1 MQFNGSQTIDA
12 PKAAVWAG
20 LNNPEVLQ
28 QCIAGCEK
36 FEATGDG
43 QWQAVVLVTV
53 GPVNARFKGR
63 IALHERQPLLGYRLS
78 GQGEGGMAGFG
89 QMEAKVSLQDDG
101 THTRLDYVVEAS
113 VGGKLAQIGSR
124 LVNGVAQKMAD
135 HFFERFNQL
144 LSQPLGVALSRLDSA
159 AGEVSTGDSTAN
171 DRLCDVSLTVNGQ
184 AVQRCVD
191 PRMLLVELLR
201 QELRLTGTHVG
212 CDTSQCGACTVR
224 LDGLA
229 VKSCSVLAAQ
239 ASGGQVVTIEGLSHA
254 GPLHPLQKAFN
265 RCHALQCGFCT
276 PGMIM
281 AADDLLRSGRQ
292 VTDASIHQALEG
304 NLCRCTGYV
313 NIVEAVHQAAREID
327 KAQGIS
333 R

>member
-1 MQFNGSQTIDA
+1 MQFKGSQTIDA
-12 PKAAVWAG
+12 SRTAVWAG

-28 QCIAGCEK
+28 QCIEGCEK
-36 FEATGDG
+36 FEETADG
-43 QWQAVVLVTV
+43 QWQVLVMVSV

-78 GQGEGGMAGFG
+78 GEGEGGIAGFG
-89 QMEAKVSLQDDG
+89 QMQAWVSLQDDG
-101 THTRLDYVVEAS
+101 AQTRLDYVFEAI

-124 LVNGVAQKMAD
+124 LVSGVAQKMAD

-144 LSQPLGVALSRLDSA
+144 LSQPMAISVIRSDSA
-159 AGEVSTGDSTAN
+159 AEKVGAEDAIGNDS
-171 DRLCDVSLTVNGQ
+171 LCDVSLTVNGKV
-184 AVQRCVD
+184 VQRYVD

-229 VKSCSVLAAQ
+229 VKSCSILAAQ
-239 ASGGQVVTIEGLSHA
+239 ASGGEVVTIEGLAPTGSLHA
-254 GPLHPLQKAFN
+254 LQKSFK

-292 VTDASIHQALEG
+292 VTDASIHQAIEG

-313 NIVEAVHQAAREID
+313 NIIEAVHQAAHDID
-327 KAQGIS
+327 KVEAAS
-333 R
+333 

>member
-1 MQFNGSQTIDA
+1 MQFKGSQSIDA
-12 PKAAVWAG
+12 SRTAVWAG
-20 LNNPEVLQ
+20 LNNPEVLR
-28 QCIAGCEK
+28 QCIEGCEK
-36 FEATGDG
+36 FEETGDG
-43 QWQAVVLVTV
+43 QWQTLVMVSV

-63 IALHERQPLLGYRLS
+63 IALHERQPLLSYRLS
-78 GQGEGGMAGFG
+78 GEGEGGIAGFG
-89 QMEAKVSLQDDG
+89 QMQARVSLQDDG
-101 THTRLDYVVEAS
+101 AQTRLDYVFEAS

-124 LVNGVAQKMAD
+124 LVSGVAQKMAD
-135 HFFERFNQL
+135 HFFERFNQI
-144 LSQPLGVALSRLDSA
+144 LSQPMAISVIRSDSA
-159 AGEVSTGDSTAN
+159 AEKVGAEDAIGNDS
-171 DRLCDVSLTVNGQ
+171 LCDVSLTVNGKV
-184 AVQRCVD
+184 VQRYVD

-239 ASGGQVVTIEGLSHA
+239 ASGGEVVTIEGLASTGSLHA
-254 GPLHPLQKAFN
+254 LQKAFK

-281 AADDLLRSGRQ
+281 AADDLLRSGQ
-292 VTDASIHQALEG
+292 QITDTSIHRAIEG

-313 NIVEAVHQAAREID
+313 NIIEAVHQAAHDID
-327 KAQGIS
+327 KAEAVS
-333 R
+333 

>member
-1 MQFNGSQTIDA
+1 MHFKGSQTIDA
-12 PKAAVWAG
+12 TRTAVWAG

-36 FEATGDG
+36 FEETGDG
-43 QWQAVVLVTV
+43 QWQALVLVSV
-53 GPVNARFKGR
+53 GPVNARFKGS

-78 GQGEGGMAGFG
+78 GEGEGGIAGFG
-89 QMEAKVSLQDDG
+89 RMEAKVSLQDDG
-101 THTRLDYVVEAS
+101 AQTRLDYVLEAS

-124 LVNGVAQKMAD
+124 LVSGVAQKMAD
-135 HFFERFNQL
+135 QFFERFNQV
-144 LSQPLGVALSRLDSA
+144 LSQPMGLSFGRQDVASENVGADEAKGQDSF
-159 AGEVSTGDSTAN
+159 V
-171 DRLCDVSLTVNGQ
+171 DVSLTVNGKL
-184 AVQRCVD
+184 VQRCID
-191 PRMLLVELLR
+191 PRILLVEFLR
-201 QELRLTGTHVG
+201 EELRLTGTHVG

-229 VKSCSVLAAQ
+229 VKSCSLLVAQ
-239 ASGGQVVTIEGLSHA
+239 ASGGEVVTIEGLAQPGS
-254 GPLHPLQKAFN
+254 LHPLQRAFT

-281 AADDLLRSGRQ
+281 AADDLLRSGRP

-313 NIVEAVHQAAREID
+313 HIIEAVHQAARDMD
-327 KAQGIS
+327 KAEAIP
-333 R
+333 